1 MAPQPNQ
8 QDLQEKRAEIL
19 EELMRSKKRRLWSQ
33 ARRFSASD
41 QDADDALE
49 DACLAFLRHFR
60 PDTDPHAPLPV
71 NWMLT
76 TVKHAAFRIH
86 GRNVRLRERDA
97 QTKIPFLSD
106 TFWQNDVC
114 DPVATLVEEQVEDR
128 EWARTCGRLLTELKP
143 DERTALS
150 LIGFGLSY
158 REVAERQGW
167 TATKVNRCV
176 SEGRMRLREL
186 LALRGEKP

>member
-1 MAPQPNQ
+1 MAPRPNQ
-8 QDLQEKRAEIL
+8 QDLQQKRAQIL
-19 EELMRSKKRRLWSQ
+19 DDLMRAKKRRLWSQ

-49 DACLAFLRHFR
+49 DACLAFLRYFR
-60 PDTDPHAPLPV
+60 PDADPHLPV

-86 GRNVRLRERDA
+86 GRNVRLRQRDPESE
-97 QTKIPFLSD
+97 IPFLSD
-106 TFWQNDVC
+106 TFWQNDVA

-128 EWARTCGRLLTELKP
+128 EWVRTCGRLLTELKP

-176 SEGRMRLREL
+176 SEGRTRLREL